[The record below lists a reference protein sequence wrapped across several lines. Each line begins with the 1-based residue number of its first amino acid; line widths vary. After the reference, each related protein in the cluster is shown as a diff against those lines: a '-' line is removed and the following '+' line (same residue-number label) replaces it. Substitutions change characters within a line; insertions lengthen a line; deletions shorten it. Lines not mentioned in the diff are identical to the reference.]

1 MRRAQFTARIKI
13 SGLKTERKTQVK
25 TGSLPELRK
34 QSWESRDV
42 RPAEFT
48 RPNLLHLEHGSKNM
62 VLEVIQSMDSGCS
75 GLDNSVC
82 SLLN

>member
-1 MRRAQFTARIKI
+1 MI
-13 SGLKTERKTQVK
+13 TERGKVNEVGPVYSQDILASKQRKILK

-48 RPNLLHLEHGSKNM
+48 RPNLLHLEHDSKNM
-62 VLEVIQSMDSGCS
+62 GSGGDSEYWFR
-75 GLDNSVC
+75 
-82 SLLN
+82 LLWA